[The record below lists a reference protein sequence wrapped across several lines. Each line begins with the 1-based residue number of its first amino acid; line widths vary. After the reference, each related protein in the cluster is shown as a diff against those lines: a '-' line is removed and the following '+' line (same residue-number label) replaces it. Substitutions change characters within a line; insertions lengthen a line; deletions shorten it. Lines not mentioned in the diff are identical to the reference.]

1 MRSRLPTYFISHGG
15 GPWPFMPEKL
25 SGTYRELATFL
36 TGLPGRIGVTPK
48 ALLVISGHWEELD
61 FAVMTHPQPPML
73 YDYYGFPPHT
83 YQVRYAAPGSPEL
96 AARVI
101 SLIRAAGLES
111 HADSLRGFDHGT
123 FTPLSVMYPKADVPV
138 VQLSLRTD
146 FDPAAH
152 MALGRALA
160 PLRDQGVLII
170 GSGLSY
176 HNLRAMGAPG
186 REPSRQFDD
195 WLGVALK
202 SDPQAREGHLLRWES
217 APAARFAH
225 PREEHLLPLMVA
237 VGAAFDEPC
246 ERVYHEDD
254 FMGAISVSSFR
265 FGL

>member
-1 MRSRLPTYFISHGG
+1 MHSRLPTYFISHGG
-15 GPWPFMPEKL
+15 GPWPFMPESL
-25 SGTYRELATFL
+25 SGTYRPLAAFL
-36 TGLPGRIGVTPK
+36 AGTPARIGVTPK
-48 ALLVISGHWEELD
+48 ALLVISGHWEESD
-61 FAVMTHPQPPML
+61 FAVMAHPQPPML

-83 YQVRYAAPGSPEL
+83 YQVLYPAPGSPQL
-96 AARVI
+96 AARVGA
-101 SLIRAAGLES
+101 LIAAAGLAS
-111 HADSLRGFDHGT
+111 HADRQRGFDHGS
-123 FTPLSVMYPKADVPV
+123 FTALSVMYPKADIPV
-138 VQLSLRTD
+138 VQLSLRRD

-152 MALGRALA
+152 IALGRALA
-160 PLRDQGVLII
+160 PLRDEGVLII

-176 HNLRAMGAPG
+176 HNLRAMGAAG

-195 WLGVALK
+195 WLGAALNA
-202 SDPQAREGHLLRWES
+202 DPQARAKHLLRWEA

-265 FGL
+265 FGP